1 MKLKL
6 LWIIVIHIILVSCNE
21 DDNET
26 FVNQEFMN
34 ELSGIYTLKTAILN
48 EPIDINGDGIENTD
62 FFEEYGNCETNYPLE
77 WYRSTFEFGE
87 LDYLQFE
94 FPRTSVDFQSQ
105 EFTTCMW
112 YAGVIRQVEI
122 DQRNETVSLIPNEYE
137 EDFILN
143 EFRAMLKEFTWV
155 DRTMYLS
162 LEIEFYTFEGI
173 WKKTDL
179 LIAYEW
185 TSES

>member
-1 MKLKL
+1 
-6 LWIIVIHIILVSCNE
+6 
-21 DDNET
+21 
-26 FVNQEFMN
+26 
-34 ELSGIYTLKTAILN
+34 
-48 EPIDINGDGIENTD
+48 
-62 FFEEYGNCETNYPLE
+62 
-77 WYRSTFEFGE
+77 
-87 LDYLQFE
+87 
-94 FPRTSVDFQSQ
+94 
-105 EFTTCMW
+105 MW

-122 DQRNETVSLIPNEYE
+122 DQRNETVSLIPNEFE

-143 EFRAMLKEFTWV
+143 EFRAILKEFTWV

-173 WKKTDL
+173 WEKTDM